1 MIPKSLSLLE
11 TVLFYVF
18 RNPHL
23 LQQALTHKSYVNET
37 KEKDRKDNE
46 RFEFLG
52 DAVLDL
58 VMCQE
63 LLERF
68 PALPEGD
75 LSKMK
80 AKMVSEAVLAE
91 VARQIDLGDYL
102 FLGKGEMQS
111 EGQEK
116 PSLLS
121 DTLEALIAAIYLDA
135 GSHNGLGEARRIIL
149 SLFSGVMQTLEGGQL
164 IFDFKTTL
172 QEYSQKKFAALPV
185 YRLMNERGPDH
196 EKQFEVGVFLNDSL
210 CGIGIGKSKKV
221 AEQEAA
227 QKALSAIKAN

>member
-1 MIPKSLSLLE
+1 MKPKSLSFLE
-11 TVLFYVF
+11 TALSYLF
-18 RNPHL
+18 RNPAL

-46 RFEFLG
+46 RLEFLG

-63 LLERF
+63 LVERF

-80 AKMVSEAVLAE
+80 AKVVSEAVLAG

-102 FLGKGEMQS
+102 FLGKGEIQS

-121 DTLEALIAAIYLDA
+121 DALEALIAAIYLDA
-135 GSHNGLGEARRIIL
+135 GSHNGLGEARRVIL
-149 SLFSGVMQTLEGGQL
+149 LLFLEVMQTLTEGEL
-164 IFDFKTTL
+164 FFDYKTTL

-185 YRLMNERGPDH
+185 YRLMNESGPDH
-196 EKQFEVGVFLNDSL
+196 EKQFEVGVFVDESL
-210 CGIGIGKSKKV
+210 CGMGIGKSKKV